1 MDKFLFISCFCGVYL
16 YVGLVR
22 LGGVSG
28 YLWLLGWRLYLKTSW
43 RPSDAMF
50 LGPDFLGVV
59 VKIRRAQGCGGCVGE
74 GVDGFAVR
82 G

>member
-1 MDKFLFISCFCGVYL
+1 MGKFLFISCFCGVYL

-50 LGPDFLGVV
+50 LGNLSDFLGVV
-59 VKIRRAQGCGGCVGE
+59 V
-74 GVDGFAVR
+74 
-82 G
+82 